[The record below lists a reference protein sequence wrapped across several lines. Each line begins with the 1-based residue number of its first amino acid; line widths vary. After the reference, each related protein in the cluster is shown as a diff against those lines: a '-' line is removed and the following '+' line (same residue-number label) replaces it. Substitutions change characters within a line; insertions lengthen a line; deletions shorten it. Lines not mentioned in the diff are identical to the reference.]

1 MLFLGANDAG
11 PGPAQSPDAPWA
23 HPPHPA
29 ADSLHHPCSERSN
42 GDYSVQKKGGRGN
55 DTRQEGKNEE
65 NHKKTLPSEEGVSNQ
80 CFLLPYPSQQ
90 DHVLMGPFQLK
101 IFLWFMKK
109 HPSLLSPFLAAHRS
123 TSHTAPLHLPYLL
136 C

>member
-1 MLFLGANDAG
+1 MTRGRKG
-11 PGPAQSPDAPWA
+11 
-23 HPPHPA
+23 
-29 ADSLHHPCSERSN
+29 RMRKIT
-42 GDYSVQKKGGRGN
+42 KKN
-55 DTRQEGKNEE
+55 
-65 NHKKTLPSEEGVSNQ
+65 LLSEEGVSNQ